1 MNMSELDTKII
12 DYLTENARLSFRR
25 IAHQT
30 DRSTDTI
37 INHYNQ
43 MREDGEI
50 RGSTVVVDIAKIGY
64 EGIAAFQIDAYTSD
78 DINPGGILQT
88 LIEMPNIIVATKTVG
103 EHDLLALAVIHNV
116 KHYQK
121 TSKDITEI
129 KGVKNLTS
137 CIWSG
142 NEKILPKYFII

>member
-1 MNMSELDTKII
+1 MDELNTKII
-12 DYLTENARLSFRR
+12 EFLTENARLSFRR
-25 IAHQT
+25 IAKNT
-30 DRSTDTI
+30 DKSTDTI

-43 MREDGEI
+43 MRENGEI

-64 EGIAAFQIDAYTSD
+64 EGIAAFQIDASVSD
-78 DINPGGILQT
+78 DVNPGGILQT

-103 EHDLLALAVIHNV
+103 EHDLLALAVIHDVN
-116 KHYQK
+116 HYQVI
-121 TSKDITEI
+121 SRDIAEI
-129 KGVKNLTS
+129 KGVKNMTS

>member
-1 MNMSELDTKII
+1 MSELDKMII
-12 DYLTENARLSFRR
+12 DFLTENARLSFRR
-25 IAHQT
+25 IANQT
-30 DRSTDTI
+30 ERSTDTI

-43 MREDGEI
+43 MRNKGEI
-50 RGSTVVVDIAKIGY
+50 RGSTVVVDIDKIGY
-64 EGIAAFQIDAYTSD
+64 EGIAAFQIDATASND
-78 DINPGGILQT
+78 VNSGGILQT

-116 KHYQK
+116 KHYQQI
-121 TSKDITEI
+121 SRDIAEI
-129 KGVKNLTS
+129 KGVKNMTS

>member
-25 IAHQT
+25 IAKNT
-30 DRSTDTI
+30 DKSTDTI

-43 MREDGEI
+43 MRDEGEI

-64 EGIAAFQIDAYTSD
+64 EGIAAFQIDASISD

-103 EHDLLALAVIHNV
+103 EHDLLALAVIHDV
-116 KHYQK
+116 KHYQEI
-121 TSKDITEI
+121 SRDIAEI
-129 KGVKNLTS
+129 KGVKNMTS

>member
-1 MNMSELDTKII
+1 MNMDELNTKII
-12 DYLTENARLSFRR
+12 EFLTENARLSFRR
-25 IAHQT
+25 IAKNT
-30 DRSTDTI
+30 DKSTDTI

-43 MREDGEI
+43 MRENGEI

-64 EGIAAFQIDAYTSD
+64 EGIAAFQIDASVSD
-78 DINPGGILQT
+78 DVNPGGILQT

-103 EHDLLALAVIHNV
+103 EHDLLALAVIHDVN
-116 KHYQK
+116 HYQVI
-121 TSKDITEI
+121 SRDIAEI
-129 KGVKNLTS
+129 KGVKNMTS

>member
-1 MNMSELDTKII
+1 MDELNTKII
-12 DYLTENARLSFRR
+12 EFLTENARLSFRR
-25 IAHQT
+25 IAKNT
-30 DRSTDTI
+30 DKSTDTI

-43 MREDGEI
+43 MRENGEI

-64 EGIAAFQIDAYTSD
+64 EGIAAFQIDASISD
-78 DINPGGILQT
+78 DVNPGGILQT

-103 EHDLLALAVIHNV
+103 EHDLLALAVIHDVN
-116 KHYQK
+116 HYQVI
-121 TSKDITEI
+121 SRDIAEI
-129 KGVKNLTS
+129 KGVKNMTS

>member
-1 MNMSELDTKII
+1 MSELDKKII

-25 IAHQT
+25 IANQT
-30 DRSTDTI
+30 ERSTDTI

-43 MREDGEI
+43 MRDKGEI
-50 RGSTVVVDIAKIGY
+50 RGSTVVVDIDKIGY
-64 EGIAAFQIDAYTSD
+64 EGIAAFQIDTTASKD
-78 DINPGGILQT
+78 VNSGGILQT

-103 EHDLLALAVIHNV
+103 EHDLLALAVIHDV
-116 KHYQK
+116 KHYQQI
-121 TSKDITEI
+121 SRDIAEI
-129 KGVKNLTS
+129 KGVKNMTS

>member
-1 MNMSELDTKII
+1 MIMNELNTKII
-12 DYLTENARLSFRR
+12 DFLTENARLSFRR
-25 IAHQT
+25 IASHT
-30 DRSTDTI
+30 ERSTDTI

-43 MREDGEI
+43 MLDKGEI
-50 RGSTVVVDIAKIGY
+50 RGSTVVVDIDKIGY
-64 EGIAAFQIDAYTSD
+64 EGIAAFQIDTSTSD
-78 DINPGGILQT
+78 DLDSGGILQT

-103 EHDLLALAVIHNV
+103 EHDLLALAVIHDV
-116 KHYQK
+116 KHYQQI
-121 TSKDITEI
+121 SRDIAEI